1 MVIAGKPSMHA
12 SNHGNI
18 IISVDH
24 FANGIEYSSASK
36 KKKKKTHAMQ
46 RCREA
51 YVIMSCSTAAA
62 IKQQLTVCRKSVRFG

>member
-36 KKKKKTHAMQ
+36 NRKKNAMQ
-46 RCREA
+46 RCRA
-51 YVIMSCSTAAA
+51 VYVTMSCSTAT
-62 IKQQLTVCRKSVRFG
+62 IEHSNSPCVGSP